1 MTSKERVMT
10 VLNHGQPDRVPFME
24 VGIDTEI
31 KDEIMKRN
39 EYTPVE
45 FADTLGIDCI
55 GYIGFKP
62 PIFADKKII
71 GGKEHILE
79 GHITSR
85 DKLDLIKLPELND
98 SFYEPA
104 YEFID
109 NNKSDYPLFAQVR
122 LGISSTLLSM
132 GIPGFSIALYE
143 DPDLIEEVLKRYTD
157 WSAEILSK
165 VKDIGFDFVWATDDI
180 AYETGTFFSPAV
192 FKNYILSHLIKV
204 AKVIDVP
211 WIYHSDGNLSGVVDD
226 IIYNLKPNALHP
238 IDPKGMNLKETK
250 KKYGKDITLIG
261 NIDLNYTLT
270 RGTPDEVEDEVRQ
283 RIKDAGEGGA
293 YAVSSANSITS
304 YCKKENVLAMSK
316 AIKKY
321 GKYPID
327 V

>member
-1 MTSKERVMT
+1 MTPKERVMT
-10 VLNHGQPDRVPFME
+10 VLNHGKPDRVPFME

-31 KDEIMKRN
+31 KDEIMGRK

-45 FADTLGIDCI
+45 FANTLGIDCI
-55 GYIGFKP
+55 GYTGFKP

-85 DKLDLIKLPELND
+85 NKLELIKLPKLDD

-109 NNKSDYPLFAQVR
+109 CNKSDYPLFAQMR

-143 DPDLIEEVLKRYTD
+143 DIGLIDEVLKRYTE
-157 WSAEILSK
+157 WSAKILSK
-165 VKDIGFDFVWATDDI
+165 VREIGFDFIWATDDI
-180 AYETGTFFSPAV
+180 AYETGTFFSPDIFREV
-192 FKNYILSHLIKV
+192 ILGKLMNAAEAIK
-204 AKVIDVP
+204 VP
-211 WIYHSDGNLSGVVDD
+211 WIYHSDGNLIGVADD
-226 IIYNLKPNALHP
+226 IIYRLKPNALHP

-250 KKYGKDITLIG
+250 NKYGKDIALIG

-270 RGTPDEVEDEVRQ
+270 REQPR
-283 RIKDAGEGGA
+283 RLMRK
-293 YAVSSANSITS
+293 
-304 YCKKENVLAMSK
+304 
-316 AIKKY
+316 
-321 GKYPID
+321 
-327 V
+327 